1 MAIGTSQ
8 LVDIWKRN
16 AKIEPYEGTYVLS
29 HYIVI
34 TSCGLYQLPCVLALC
49 SIPH

>member
-1 MAIGTSQ
+1 MAIGACQ

-34 TSCGLYQLPCVLALC
+34 TSCDLYQLPCVLALF
-49 SIPH
+49 SISH